1 MIPPATAQ
9 RNQTL
14 GLDYGGF
21 LLQDE
26 KPGGEAASLGHG
38 CTTLRVCA
46 LTAKWLWCYVCRG
59 SSVSIC
65 FGKMRED

>member
-14 GLDYGGF
+14 GLDYGGL

-26 KPGGEAASLGHG
+26 KPGREAASLGHE
-38 CTTLRVCA
+38 CTILRVCA
-46 LTAKWLWCYVCRG
+46 LIANWLWCCVCRG
-59 SSVSIC
+59 SSVSMC
-65 FGKMRED
+65 FGKMRVD